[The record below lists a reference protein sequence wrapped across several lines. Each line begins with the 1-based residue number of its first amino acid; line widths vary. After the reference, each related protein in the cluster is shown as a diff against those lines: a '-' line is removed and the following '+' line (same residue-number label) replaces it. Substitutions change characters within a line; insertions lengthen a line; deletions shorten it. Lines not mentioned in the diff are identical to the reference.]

1 MKRSVFETIRDKR
14 AWAEPSPPAAA
25 AREAAIGSK
34 GWYTR
39 GYLPHYDQ
47 PGVMQ
52 MVTFRLADAMPAAL
66 RQEWEHLLAIEDERE
81 QRTRLEEYLDKGRGE
96 CVLRGNRAAAV
107 EEVLLRFNHARY
119 RLAAWVVMPNHVHA
133 LVELGDLPLGK
144 LLQAWKGASANAV
157 NRLLGCGGQLWQTD
171 YWDRYMRDEAHFRKA
186 WRYIESNPVKA
197 GLVRSPED
205 WPWSSANP
213 KWQWSV
219 TDRYHARLLGSAA
232 RSADISV
239 GESRDE
245 ERQHADKNVRAPI
258 ASGSANERAQKSLSA
273 SRAISLKHADRN
285 VGATQA

>member
-14 AWAEPSPPAAA
+14 AWEEPSPPAAA
-25 AREAAIGSK
+25 ALEAAIGSK

-52 MVTFRLADAMPAAL
+52 MLTFRLADAMPAAL
-66 RQEWEHLLAIEDERE
+66 RHEWEHLLSIADERE
-81 QRTRLEEYLDKGRGE
+81 QRTRLEEYLDQGRGD
-96 CVLRGNRAAAV
+96 CVLRGDCAAAV
-107 EEVLLRFNHARY
+107 EEVLLRFNNVRY
-119 RLAAWVVMPNHVHA
+119 RLAAWVVMPNHVHV

-157 NRLLGCGGQLWQTD
+157 NGLLGCGGKLWQTD

-186 WRYIESNPVKA
+186 RRYIEANPVKA
-197 GLVRSPED
+197 GLARVPED

-213 KWQWSV
+213 KWHWSAP
-219 TDRYHARLLGSAA
+219 DRYHARLLGSA
-232 RSADISV
+232 DIPV

-245 ERQHADKNVRAPI
+245 QQQHADKNVRAP
-258 ASGSANERAQKSLSA
+258 AARSAGIPARESVLSQ
-273 SRAISLKHADRN
+273 RQHADKN
-285 VGATQA
+285 VGALGDCAPKP